1 MRRLNRSDYRI
12 RVFRGLEADIKNGH
26 GAEGELLYTTDTK
39 KLYVHDGTEYL
50 PIQRGATG
58 TFTTTDAKTVTVVD
72 GMITEII

>member
-58 TFTTTDAKTVTVVD
+58 TFVMDGGEMVTVAD
-72 GMITEII
+72 GLIVSII

>member
-1 MRRLNRSDYRI
+1 M
-12 RVFRGLEADIKNGH
+12 FRGLEADIKNGH

-58 TFTTTDAKTVTVVD
+58 TFTTNDSKTVTVAD
-72 GMITEII
+72 GLIVSII

>member
-50 PIQRGATG
+50 AIQRGATG
-58 TFTTTDAKTVTVVD
+58 TFTTNDSKTVTVAD
-72 GMITEII
+72 GLIVSII